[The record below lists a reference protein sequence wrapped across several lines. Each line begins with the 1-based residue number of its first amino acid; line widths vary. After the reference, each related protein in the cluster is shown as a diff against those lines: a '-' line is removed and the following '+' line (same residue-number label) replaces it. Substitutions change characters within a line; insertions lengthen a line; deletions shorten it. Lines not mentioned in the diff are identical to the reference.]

1 MSRLQMGK
9 SRLFHKLFE
18 RQNKPVLLEASAWSC
33 NIFHVNCGSI
43 VKNHQMPINL
53 CASPT
58 FNKETRIIMNRND
71 GEWQKET
78 EENQSATCLQMA
90 EGHAHCVKEQE

>member
-1 MSRLQMGK
+1 MSDFVFVKRD
-9 SRLFHKLFE
+9 
-18 RQNKPVLLEASAWSC
+18 NKQLTKNTLLVFKSC

-90 EGHAHCVKEQE
+90 EGNAHCVKEQE

>member
-1 MSRLQMGK
+1 
-9 SRLFHKLFE
+9 
-18 RQNKPVLLEASAWSC
+18 
-33 NIFHVNCGSI
+33 
-43 VKNHQMPINL
+43 MPINL
-53 CASPT
+53 CARPT